1 MGSHNGKN
9 QQGSWEKII
18 WGMDE
23 QITSRLAGEAHHP
36 RKLSAAQFEEPS
48 TGQPRPILFCTK
60 CGVYATS
67 KAMGI
72 RQRCTPPNF

>member
-1 MGSHNGKN
+1 
-9 QQGSWEKII
+9 
-18 WGMDE
+18 MDE
-23 QITSRLAGEAHHP
+23 QITSRLAGEAHHTH
-36 RKLSAAQFEEPS
+36 KLSAAQFEEPS

-72 RQRCTPPNF
+72 RQRCTPPNFKESRREKTRIDASTGGRT